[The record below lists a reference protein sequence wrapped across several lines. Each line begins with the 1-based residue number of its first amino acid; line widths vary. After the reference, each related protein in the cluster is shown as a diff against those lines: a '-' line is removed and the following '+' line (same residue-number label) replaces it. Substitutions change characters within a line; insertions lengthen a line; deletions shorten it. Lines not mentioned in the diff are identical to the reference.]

1 MVALMFLA
9 VFIAGSGIAVQM
21 PMMAIAAARAGLL
34 PSLIVINSVGVLGI
48 ALVVLVRGMPL
59 LSAWSSLPWY
69 AFVAGP
75 IGMAA
80 MAMIAFSIPRIG
92 VSSTLVIS
100 IAAQLCVAVALDHIG
115 FLGLEASPIGIPR
128 ISGIAMVALGAWL
141 TTQ

>member
-21 PMMAIAAARAGLL
+21 PMMAVAATRAGLL
-34 PSLIVINSVGVLGI
+34 PSLLVVNSVGVLSI
-48 ALVVLVRGMPL
+48 ALVVLARGTPL
-59 LSAWSSLPWY
+59 LSGWSSLPWY

-92 VSSTLVIS
+92 VSSTLVVN
-100 IAAQLCVAVALDHIG
+100 IAAQLCVAVVLDHIG
-115 FLGLEASPIGIPR
+115 FLGLEASPIGTAR

-141 TTQ
+141 TTR